1 MRAADERFQKAV
13 QTIKQDFEWTTIK
26 LLQAEQQLSAYKT
39 RLESIEQRYNP
50 GWDHELVRQQ
60 AVERDRERRLGKVLE
75 KGDMISSDSVP
86 KSVYL
91 QTFKELDYGLI
102 SHKKS

>member
-13 QTIKQDFEWTTIK
+13 QTIKQDFEWMTIK
-26 LLQAEQQLSAYKT
+26 LLQTEQQLSSYKT

-50 GWDHELVRQQ
+50 GWDHELVGQQ
-60 AVERDRERRLGKVLE
+60 AMERDRERRVSKVLE
-75 KGDMISSDSVP
+75 KRDMIGSDP
-86 KSVYL
+86 ATKSVYL